1 LNNHQFKTYFSS
13 TFLIYIFFQTLYSTY
28 NKSMKCPMISK
39 CKLNYFFNTFLIV
52 NVEKRL
58 FLKFNFLMIIFL
70 AYFIMLV
77 PSISCSW
84 NSDSFVLGVFK
95 DELVLK
101 ITWPQEI
108 DNPSL
113 EPPIIERD
121 LFAHEHEDWSLPKAT
136 FKIFLFI
143 QKTTFIVLKLQKFKF
158 HI

>member
-1 LNNHQFKTYFSS
+1 MPNDFKM
-13 TFLIYIFFQTLYSTY
+13 QV
-28 NKSMKCPMISK
+28 
-39 CKLNYFFNTFLIV
+39 KLFFNTFFNV

-58 FLKFNFLMIIFL
+58 FLKFNFFMIIFL

-95 DELVLK
+95 NELVLN

-113 EPPIIERD
+113 EPPTIERD
-121 LFAHEHEDWSLPKAT
+121 LFAHEHEDWSLPKAI
-136 FKIFLFI
+136 FKYLFP
-143 QKTTFIVLKLQKFKF
+143 LQAPLN
-158 HI
+158 